1 MRPPGPLLPAL
12 VLLVGESAGLT
23 ELAAWVLG
31 TGAMPVLTPESLE
44 KDGSLPRNKPLC
56 PKERPWGNHAAW
68 SPGWAWLLDYCKSPS
83 KATCNFV
90 CDCRDCSDE
99 AQCGHH
105 GALPIPG
112 TPFTC
117 GFEQDTCGWQ
127 DISTSG
133 YSWLRDRAGAMLEG
147 PGPHSDH
154 TLGTDLGW
162 YMAVGTHRGKEASI
176 AALRSP
182 VLQEAAPTCELR
194 LWYHAASGDVAEL
207 RLELTHGT
215 ETLTLWKSA
224 GPWGPSWQEL
234 VVTTGRIQGDFQV
247 TFSATRNVTHKGAV
261 AVDDVE
267 FWGCGLPAP
276 QASCP
281 LGHHQCQNKACI
293 EPHQLCDRED
303 NCGDGSDE
311 DLLTCRSHNSP
322 ASAQGH
328 HMATDFESGL
338 GSWNHSEGWTRNH
351 SAGGPEDLAWPN
363 RDHSWNSAQGMFLV
377 SMAKSGTPAVL
388 SSPEFQASGSHNCS
402 LIFYYY
408 LHGSEVGCLQLLLQM
423 QGPSAPQDPV
433 LLRKRCGELGAAW
446 VRDRVDI
453 RSAHPFQILLAGETG
468 PGGVVGLDDLI
479 LSDHCRTAPG
489 RSDLQS
495 LPTGPWVQALRP
507 QPSSFHPQEVCE
519 LGYLSCGDLCVPPEQ
534 LCDFQEQ
541 CPEGEDEQ
549 ECGEASCRT
558 LPVQAP
564 RGSGRLGGHGPPFN
578 TAAVAGTTDF
588 EAATAGGWEDASVG
602 QLQWQRVAAQESRGP
617 GRDARGAAAGHF
629 LSLQKAWGQLRPEAR
644 ALTSPL
650 GPSGP
655 NCELHMAYYFHSDPQ
670 GFLALVVLQGSS
682 RELVWQA
689 PSSSTGDW
697 TVDKVLLGARHRP
710 FRLEFVSL
718 VDWDSPGQQGAG
730 VDNVTMRD
738 CSPTATTEKDQGLR
752 RDVRVDG
759 VLTPPLPPE
768 VSCNFE
774 RNTCG
779 WHMGHFTDAHWR
791 RIQSHGPGYDHTTG
805 QGFFMLLDPTNPPA
819 RGRGA
824 HLLTGPQTPATPK
837 ECLSFWYHLYGP
849 QVGTLRL
856 IMRRDG
862 GEDTLLWSRS
872 GTHGNRWHQAW
883 ATLHHQL
890 EPSTKYQLLFE
901 GLRDGYHGT
910 MGLDDVA
917 VRPGPCW
924 APRHC
929 SFEDSACGFSTGGQG
944 LWKRQA
950 NASGHALWGPQ
961 TDHTTDTAQGHY
973 MVVDTSPIALPQG
986 HVASLTS
993 EEHQPLAQPTCLSFW
1008 YHLSLHNPGEEL
1020 WAEPGESMLGWCPT
1034 GPVQGWGTMWMS
1046 SPTGPGLAGTLR
1058 VHVEEGKRRQVF
1070 SVYGHGG
1077 LAWRLGSVDVQAGQ
1091 AWRVVFEALAAGMEH
1106 SYIALDDLSLQ
1117 DGPCPRQGGAL
1128 LPLPGGGQCPA
1139 MGNGDSSAHQLVLAG
1154 SCDFESGLCGW
1165 SRLAWP
1171 GLGRYSW
1178 DWSGG
1183 DTPSRY
1189 PLPTVDHTLGTEA
1202 GHFAFFETSV
1212 LGPGGQ
1218 AAWLRS
1224 EPLPATTASCLRFWY
1239 HMGFPEHFC
1248 KLGWAFG
1255 CLGVGRGVRGEVWGS
1270 TSHEARHLTPQ
1281 PPLPDKGELRVL
1293 LSSAQGQLAVWGK
1306 GGHLRHQW
1314 LEVQVEV
1321 TSTEEFQIVF
1331 EATLGGQPALGPIA
1345 LDDVEYLAGQHCQQP
1360 ALSQGG
1366 MTASMMV
1373 PALVGGALLFLILLV
1388 LLGLGGRHWLQK
1400 GGCPFRSNKDVAA
1413 PGFDN
1418 ILFNADGVTLP
1429 APATSSS

>member
-12 VLLVGESAGLT
+12 VLLV
-23 ELAAWVLG
+23 
-31 TGAMPVLTPESLE
+31 
-44 KDGSLPRNKPLC
+44 
-56 PKERPWGNHAAW
+56 AAW
-68 SPGWAWLLDYCKSPS
+68 SPGWAWLLDYCRSPS

-90 CDCRDCSDE
+90 CDYRDCSDE
-99 AQCGHH
+99 AQCGYH

-162 YMAVGTHRGKEASI
+162 YMAVGTHRGKEAST

-247 TFSATRNVTHKGAV
+247 TFSATRNATHKGAV

-267 FWGCGLPAP
+267 FWGCGLPVP

-311 DLLTCRSHNSP
+311 DLLTCS
-322 ASAQGH
+322 H

-351 SAGGPEDLAWPN
+351 SAGGPEDRAWPN

-423 QGPSAPQDPV
+423 QGPSAPQNPV
-433 LLRKRCGELGAAW
+433 LLRRHCGELGAVW

-495 LPTGPWVQALRP
+495 LPTRPWVQALQP
-507 QPSSFHPQEVCE
+507 QPSSFYPQEVCE

-549 ECGEASCRT
+549 ECG
-558 LPVQAP
+558 
-564 RGSGRLGGHGPPFN
+564 
-578 TAAVAGTTDF
+578 TTDF

-602 QLQWQRVAAQESRGP
+602 QLQWQRAAAQESRGP

-655 NCELHMAYYFHSDPQ
+655 NCELHMAYYFHSHPQ

-718 VDWDSPGQQGAG
+718 VDWDIPGQQGAG

-738 CSPTATTEKDQGLR
+738 CSLTATTEKDQ
-752 RDVRVDG
+752 
-759 VLTPPLPPE
+759 E

-819 RGRGA
+819 RGRAA
-824 HLLTGPQTPATPK
+824 HLLTRPQTPATPK

-849 QVGTLRL
+849 QIGTLRL

-862 GEDTLLWSRS
+862 EEDMLLWSRS

-950 NASGHALWGPQ
+950 NASWGPQ
-961 TDHTTDTAQGHY
+961 TDHTTETAQGHY
-973 MVVDTSPIALPQG
+973 MVVDTSPVALPQG

-1008 YHLSLHNPGEEL
+1008 YHLSLHNP
-1020 WAEPGESMLGWCPT
+1020 
-1034 GPVQGWGTMWMS
+1034 
-1046 SPTGPGLAGTLR
+1046 GTLR

-1117 DGPCPRQGGAL
+1117 DGPCPR
-1128 LPLPGGGQCPA
+1128 
-1139 MGNGDSSAHQLVLAG
+1139 
-1154 SCDFESGLCGW
+1154 
-1165 SRLAWP
+1165 
-1171 GLGRYSW
+1171 
-1178 DWSGG
+1178 
-1183 DTPSRY
+1183 
-1189 PLPTVDHTLGTEA
+1189 
-1202 GHFAFFETSV
+1202 
-1212 LGPGGQ
+1212 
-1218 AAWLRS
+1218 
-1224 EPLPATTASCLRFWY
+1224 
-1239 HMGFPEHFC
+1239 
-1248 KLGWAFG
+1248 
-1255 CLGVGRGVRGEVWGS
+1255 
-1270 TSHEARHLTPQ
+1270 
-1281 PPLPDKGELRVL
+1281 PDKGELRVL

-1345 LDDVEYLAGQHCQQP
+1345 LDDVEYLAGQHCQRP

>member
-1 MRPPGPLLPAL
+1 MASYPAQTHVAVILP
-12 VLLVGESAGLT
+12 
-23 ELAAWVLG
+23 
-31 TGAMPVLTPESLE
+31 
-44 KDGSLPRNKPLC
+44 
-56 PKERPWGNHAAW
+56 AAW
-68 SPGWAWLLDYCKSPS
+68 SPGWAWLLDYCRSPS

-162 YMAVGTHRGKEASI
+162 YMAVGTHRGKEAST

-247 TFSATRNVTHKGAV
+247 TFSATRNATHKGAV

-311 DLLTCRSHNSP
+311 DLLTC
-322 ASAQGH
+322 GH
-328 HMATDFESGL
+328 HMATDFQSGL

-351 SAGGPEDLAWPN
+351 SAGGPEDRAWPN

-377 SMAKSGTPAVL
+377 SVAKSGTPAVL

-433 LLRKRCGELGAAW
+433 LLRRHCGELGAVW

-495 LPTGPWVQALRP
+495 LPTRPWVQALQP

-549 ECGEASCRT
+549 ECG
-558 LPVQAP
+558 
-564 RGSGRLGGHGPPFN
+564 
-578 TAAVAGTTDF
+578 TTDF

-602 QLQWQRVAAQESRGP
+602 QLQWQRAAAQESRGP

-655 NCELHMAYYFHSDPQ
+655 NCELHMAYYFHSHPQ

-697 TVDKVLLGARHRP
+697 TVDKIFLGARHRP

-718 VDWDSPGQQGAG
+718 VDWDIPGQQGAG

-738 CSPTATTEKDQGLR
+738 CSPTATTEKDQ
-752 RDVRVDG
+752 
-759 VLTPPLPPE
+759 E

-805 QGFFMLLDPTNPPA
+805 QGFFMLLDPTKPPA
-819 RGRGA
+819 SGRAA

-849 QVGTLRL
+849 QIGTLRL

-862 GEDTLLWSRS
+862 EEDTLLWSRS

-890 EPSTKYQLLFE
+890 DPSTKYQLLFE

-950 NASGHALWGPQ
+950 NASWGPQ
-961 TDHTTDTAQGHY
+961 TDHTTETAQGHY
-973 MVVDTSPIALPQG
+973 MVVDTSPVALPQG

-1008 YHLSLHNPGEEL
+1008 YHLSLHNPG
-1020 WAEPGESMLGWCPT
+1020 
-1034 GPVQGWGTMWMS
+1034 
-1046 SPTGPGLAGTLR
+1046 TLR
-1058 VHVEEGKRRQVF
+1058 VHMEEGKRRQVF

-1117 DGPCPRQGGAL
+1117 DGPCPR
-1128 LPLPGGGQCPA
+1128 P
-1139 MGNGDSSAHQLVLAG
+1139 G

-1165 SRLAWP
+1165 SCLAWP

-1239 HMGFPEHFC
+1239 HMGFPEHFY
-1248 KLGWAFG
+1248 
-1255 CLGVGRGVRGEVWGS
+1255 
-1270 TSHEARHLTPQ
+1270 
-1281 PPLPDKGELRVL
+1281 KGELRVL
-1293 LSSAQGQLAVWGK
+1293 LSSAQGQLAVWGT

>member
-12 VLLVGESAGLT
+12 VLLV
-23 ELAAWVLG
+23 
-31 TGAMPVLTPESLE
+31 
-44 KDGSLPRNKPLC
+44 
-56 PKERPWGNHAAW
+56 AAW
-68 SPGWAWLLDYCKSPS
+68 SPGWAWLLDYCRSPS

-90 CDCRDCSDE
+90 CDYRDCSDE
-99 AQCGHH
+99 AQCGYH

-162 YMAVGTHRGKEASI
+162 YMAVGTHRGKEAST

-247 TFSATRNVTHKGAV
+247 TFSATRNATHKGAV

-267 FWGCGLPAP
+267 FWGCGLPVP

-311 DLLTCRSHNSP
+311 DLLTCS
-322 ASAQGH
+322 H

-351 SAGGPEDLAWPN
+351 SAGGPEDRAWPN

-423 QGPSAPQDPV
+423 QGPSAPQNPV
-433 LLRKRCGELGAAW
+433 LLRRHCGELGAVW

-495 LPTGPWVQALRP
+495 LPTRPWVQALQP
-507 QPSSFHPQEVCE
+507 QPSSFYPQEVCE

-549 ECGEASCRT
+549 ECG
-558 LPVQAP
+558 
-564 RGSGRLGGHGPPFN
+564 
-578 TAAVAGTTDF
+578 TTDF

-602 QLQWQRVAAQESRGP
+602 QLQWQRAAAQESRGP

-655 NCELHMAYYFHSDPQ
+655 NCELHMAYYFHSHPQ

-718 VDWDSPGQQGAG
+718 VDWDIPGQQGAG

-738 CSPTATTEKDQGLR
+738 CSLTATTEKDQ
-752 RDVRVDG
+752 
-759 VLTPPLPPE
+759 E

-819 RGRGA
+819 RGRAA
-824 HLLTGPQTPATPK
+824 HLLTRPQTPATPK

-849 QVGTLRL
+849 QIGTLRL

-862 GEDTLLWSRS
+862 EEDMLLWSRS

-950 NASGHALWGPQ
+950 NASWGPQ
-961 TDHTTDTAQGHY
+961 TDHTTETAQGHY
-973 MVVDTSPIALPQG
+973 MVVDTSPVALPQG

-1008 YHLSLHNPGEEL
+1008 YHLSLHNP
-1020 WAEPGESMLGWCPT
+1020 
-1034 GPVQGWGTMWMS
+1034 
-1046 SPTGPGLAGTLR
+1046 GTLR

-1117 DGPCPRQGGAL
+1117 DGPCPR
-1128 LPLPGGGQCPA
+1128 P
-1139 MGNGDSSAHQLVLAG
+1139 G

-1165 SRLAWP
+1165 SHLAWP

-1239 HMGFPEHFC
+1239 HMGFPEHFY
-1248 KLGWAFG
+1248 
-1255 CLGVGRGVRGEVWGS
+1255 
-1270 TSHEARHLTPQ
+1270 
-1281 PPLPDKGELRVL
+1281 KGELRVL

-1345 LDDVEYLAGQHCQQP
+1345 LDDVEYLAGQHCQRP

-1429 APATSSS
+1429 APATSSSTIPDKDLAR

>member
-1 MRPPGPLLPAL
+1 MDLYFTHLYEVLRIEPSASHMPGKCSATEPQPQPRGYPSLKAPFPVYTHLCSAVSAWP
-12 VLLVGESAGLT
+12 AGLGT
-23 ELAAWVLG
+23 WGSALFAPDSFLWVPGSFLPDPVSLSPEFGCPVSCTAQVHG
-31 TGAMPVLTPESLE
+31 TSSAKISPGQSGMASYPAQTHVAVI
-44 KDGSLPRNKPLC
+44 LP
-56 PKERPWGNHAAW
+56 AAW

-105 GALPIPG
+105 GALPIPD

-247 TFSATRNVTHKGAV
+247 TFSATRNATHKGAV

-311 DLLTCRSHNSP
+311 DLLTCS
-322 ASAQGH
+322 H

-549 ECGEASCRT
+549 ECG
-558 LPVQAP
+558 
-564 RGSGRLGGHGPPFN
+564 
-578 TAAVAGTTDF
+578 TTDF

-617 GRDARGAAAGHF
+617 GRDAHGAAAGHF

-670 GFLALVVLQGSS
+670 
-682 RELVWQA
+682 
-689 PSSSTGDW
+689 
-697 TVDKVLLGARHRP
+697 
-710 FRLEFVSL
+710 
-718 VDWDSPGQQGAG
+718 
-730 VDNVTMRD
+730 
-738 CSPTATTEKDQGLR
+738 
-752 RDVRVDG
+752 
-759 VLTPPLPPE
+759 E

-791 RIQSHGPGYDHTTG
+791 RIQSHGPGYDHSTG

-849 QVGTLRL
+849 QIGTLRL

-1008 YHLSLHNPGEEL
+1008 YHLSLHNPG
-1020 WAEPGESMLGWCPT
+1020 
-1034 GPVQGWGTMWMS
+1034 
-1046 SPTGPGLAGTLR
+1046 TLR

-1117 DGPCPRQGGAL
+1117 DGPCPRQ
-1128 LPLPGGGQCPA
+1128 
-1139 MGNGDSSAHQLVLAG
+1139 G

-1239 HMGFPEHFC
+1239 HMGFPEHFY
-1248 KLGWAFG
+1248 
-1255 CLGVGRGVRGEVWGS
+1255 
-1270 TSHEARHLTPQ
+1270 
-1281 PPLPDKGELRVL
+1281 KGELRVL